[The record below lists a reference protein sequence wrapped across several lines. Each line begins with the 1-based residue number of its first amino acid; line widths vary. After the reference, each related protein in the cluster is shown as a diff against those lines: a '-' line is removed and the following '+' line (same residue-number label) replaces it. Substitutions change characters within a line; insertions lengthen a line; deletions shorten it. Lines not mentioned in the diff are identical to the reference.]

1 MHNDEKRRL
10 FDAVVWTFSA
20 MFLVLFL
27 VHDSHSN
34 RGASALLSYTQGS
47 QHATDIC
54 ELPSHLAS
62 PVRSTPSAC
71 CAAES

>member
-27 VHDSHSN
+27 VHESHSN
-34 RGASALLSYTQGS
+34 RSASAHPSFAKDS
-47 QHATDIC
+47 HHAADIC
-54 ELPSHLAS
+54 DLVPHLAS
-62 PVRSTPSAC
+62 PARSTPSAC
-71 CAAES
+71 CVAES